1 MRNLLARHGNGEMDF
16 GARDFDR
23 IMRRFF
29 DWNDDEFPLAM
40 GSSKTQMKVLD
51 DRVEVK
57 LPAPGCKPGD
67 FDIEIA
73 DDLLTVK
80 VTHASHDGSGD
91 DEKHYLVR
99 ERSFSEY
106 EESIRIPV
114 SVKGHLADAKY
125 VDGVLEIAI
134 PREEPKQNAGHTVK
148 VQ

>member
-1 MRNLLARHGNGEMDF
+1 MRNLLARHGNGEMGF
-16 GARDFDR
+16 GANDFDR

-29 DWNDDEFPLAM
+29 DWDDDEFPLT
-40 GSSKTQMKVLD
+40 GGNTRTQLKVLD

-57 LPAPGCKPGD
+57 LPAPGCKSGD

-80 VTHASHDGSGD
+80 VTHESGD
-91 DEKHYLVR
+91 ENTDAGKHYLVR
-99 ERSFSEY
+99 ERTFNSY

-114 SVKGHLADAKY
+114 SVKGHQAEAKY
-125 VDGVLEIAI
+125 VDGVLEISI

-148 VQ
+148 VM